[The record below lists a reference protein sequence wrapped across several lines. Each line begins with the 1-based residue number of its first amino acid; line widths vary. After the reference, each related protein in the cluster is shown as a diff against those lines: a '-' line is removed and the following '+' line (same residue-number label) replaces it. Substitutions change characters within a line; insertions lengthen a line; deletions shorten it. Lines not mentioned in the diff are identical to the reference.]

1 MLTVRETQEDV
12 TPRHLHLMRESVTP
26 PKGNQGHI
34 VSQMRMA
41 NEVDQLGA
49 ILVHRYNI
57 RD

>member
-12 TPRHLHLMRESVTP
+12 TPRHLLLMRESVTP

-34 VSQMRMA
+34 VRQMRMA